1 MQIIDITSDT
11 TITISALPILSAP
24 DTLQRRPSYRTVAD
38 ASCMA
43 APVLPASPIPGFPFG
58 WRRPLP
64 FRQPT
69 HHC

>member
-1 MQIIDITSDT
+1 MQPIDITGDT
-11 TITISALPILSAP
+11 TITISALPILHAT
-24 DTLQRRPSYRTVAD
+24 DALQPRPAYRTDAD

-64 FRQPT
+64 FRQPM